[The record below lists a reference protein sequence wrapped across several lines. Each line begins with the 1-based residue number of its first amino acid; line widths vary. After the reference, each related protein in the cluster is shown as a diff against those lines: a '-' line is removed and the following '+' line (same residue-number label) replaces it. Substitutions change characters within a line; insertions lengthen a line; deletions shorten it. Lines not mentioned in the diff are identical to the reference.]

1 MLKTRVIP
9 VLLTKQMGLVK
20 GRNFD
25 SWRRVGPVM
34 PAVRVYDLRD
44 VDELVLLDVEA
55 TSLGRTI
62 KGSLVSQVASASS
75 VPLSVGGGISSIED
89 AERLFEVGADRVVV
103 NSAAYRTPALV
114 EGLASRFGSQSVV
127 VSIDA
132 RRDPYGWTC
141 WSESGSRNEAIAPQE
156 WAKHVEGLGAGE
168 IMLTSIDHEGL
179 MRGYALDLLWEVSS
193 VVSVPLIASG
203 GAGSWE
209 DMRDAVL
216 NGGVS
221 ALAAGSIFHFTQV
234 TPFEVKANLSKAGIP
249 TRVTPAIESGLGG
262 S

>member
-1 MLKTRVIP
+1 MLKTRVMP

-62 KGSLVSQVASASS
+62 KESLVSQVAAASS
-75 VPLSVGGGISSIED
+75 VPLSVGGGISSVQD

-103 NSAAYRTPALV
+103 NSAAYRTPELV
-114 EGLASRFGSQSVV
+114 ESLANRFGSQSVV

-132 RRDPYGWTC
+132 GRDPYGWTC
-141 WSESGSRNEAIAPQE
+141 WSESGSRNETIAPSAWGQR
-156 WAKHVEGLGAGE
+156 VEGLGAGE
-168 IMLTSIDHEGL
+168 ILLTSIEHEGL
-179 MRGYALDLLWEVSS
+179 RSGYALDLLHEVSTS
-193 VVSVPLIASG
+193 VAIPVIASG
-203 GAGSWE
+203 GAGSAE
-209 DMRDAVL
+209 DMRKAVEL
-216 NGGVS
+216 GGAS
-221 ALAAGSIFHFTQV
+221 ALAAGSLFHFTQL
-234 TPFEVKANLSKAGIP
+234 TPLAIKVNLARAGIP
-249 TRVTPAIESGLGG
+249 TRESLATKFGLGD
-262 S
+262 